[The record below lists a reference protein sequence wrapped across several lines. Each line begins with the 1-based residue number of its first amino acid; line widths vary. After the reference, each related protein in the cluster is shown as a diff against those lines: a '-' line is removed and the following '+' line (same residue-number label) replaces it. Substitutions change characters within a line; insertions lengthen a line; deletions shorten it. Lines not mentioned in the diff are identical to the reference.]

1 MQDAIQSQ
9 KKIEESLYNFGCDH
23 TGGKN
28 AWLQPKIIYLKRKG
42 LFLRTKPSH
51 LGEARGGRRASA
63 TWLECPVFT
72 GHTRNVKPPYSAYV
86 CVCVWEG
93 CCFML
98 DWMLSAFLFW
108 SGNDEKKWSGAGLKR
123 TDTDS
128 VLGSTIHSGSWVNWG
143 TSGDKCWR
151 NDTFPVNVF
160 NFSCTHC
167 THVAPISH
175 LLLEIINQL
184 PNEVAKTFSHQVV

>member
-86 CVCVWEG
+86 CVCVCEKVVVSCLTG
-93 CCFML
+93 CCLRSCFDLEMMRKSDL
-98 DWMLSAFLFW
+98 VLVWNAQIQTQCWVQPFILAAGWTEAHQEISVGGTIPFL
-108 SGNDEKKWSGAGLKR
+108 
-123 TDTDS
+123 
-128 VLGSTIHSGSWVNWG
+128 
-143 TSGDKCWR
+143 
-151 NDTFPVNVF
+151 
-160 NFSCTHC
+160 
-167 THVAPISH
+167 
-175 LLLEIINQL
+175 
-184 PNEVAKTFSHQVV
+184 